1 MTTRSLGMSAS
12 GIVPIVQA
20 RTGRKCLLVIT
31 DTPRMARAWYE
42 RSRPAGGFTGWYVP
56 AAFGSDVPP
65 FTRAI
70 SLPTNVTA
78 GATFWPYRHDG
89 QPGTGGTTYR
99 AYVYDTG
106 ATALDLTDGLSASFV
121 TNGARELMWDPS
133 TPVGSDAEI
142 ARCSLSG
149 SYTQVQSPTWYRDAL
164 TVKILWHGPA
174 EDATGANPIIGSPS
188 LSIGYWRDADAPTV
202 SAESGASTNA
212 GMFSQSATLAAGAG
226 LPRVAFYHPTAS
238 DFENLGTRACLNG
251 FFMRSSTATRGL
263 DIVVIDLPTLQH
275 LDIGLVADE
284 SNDGNGGGVAQ
295 TALQALEQRLE
306 VNIDAV
312 VVQLASNIGAGFANL
327 SGNDDLSDLVDG
339 ITSPGIWAEYN
350 ADVENSLHGAF
361 GDIPIVFCNS
371 WYYGQASDAALSSTS
386 FANANTIRRTIDQE
400 FRSFIQNHGST
411 VFGSQ
416 KSAYLNFYDYGGS
429 DGVNSPTTQ
438 NNILTGAGS
447 AKLIQVNGSGAWG
460 AGQVRGNWAASTAYV
475 QGDVVLDAAASGIKP
490 SGAVPHYVC
499 NTAHTSTVAKTGVV
513 DDGANTAKWTVLDF
527 EPTDVLANALVD
539 LFWSEIEAAESSG
552 GSLRGSRAAGR
563 SQRPIGGVR

>member
-1 MTTRSLGMSAS
+1 MTTKSLSIPYC
-12 GIVPIVQA
+12 GIAPIVQA

-56 AAFGSDVPP
+56 AAFGTDIPP
-65 FTRAI
+65 FTRAF

-89 QPGTGGTTYR
+89 QPGTSGTTYR

-121 TNGARELMWDPS
+121 TNGARELMWDSS

-142 ARCSLSG
+142 ARCSLDG
-149 SYTQVQSPTWYRDAL
+149 SYTQIQSPNWYKDSL
-164 TVKILWHGPA
+164 TVKVLWHGPA

-188 LSIGYWRDADAPTV
+188 LSVGYWRDAGTPTI
-202 SAESGASTNA
+202 SAESGPSTNA
-212 GMFSQSATLAAGAG
+212 GMFSNSATLAAGSG

-251 FFMRSSTATRGL
+251 FFLRSSTATTGL
-263 DIVVIDLPTLQH
+263 DIVVLDLPTLQH

-295 TALQALEQRLE
+295 TAFQALEQRLG

-312 VVQLASNIGAGFANL
+312 VVHLSSNIAAGFSNL

-350 ADVENSLHGAF
+350 SDAENSLHTAF
-361 GDIPIVFCNS
+361 GTVPIVFCGS
-371 WYYGQASDAALSSTS
+371 WYYGQASDAALSSVSLT
-386 FANANTIRRTIDQE
+386 NANTIRRMIDQD
-400 FRSFIQNHGST
+400 FRAFVTNHVDT

-416 KSAYLNFYDYGGS
+416 RSGYLNFYDHGGS
-429 DGVNSPTTQ
+429 DGPGSPNTQ
-438 NNILTGAGS
+438 NKILTGSGS

-475 QGDVVLDAAASGIKP
+475 QGDVVLDAGASGITA

-499 NTAHTSTVAKTGVV
+499 NTAHTSTSGKTGVV
-513 DDGANTAKWTVLDF
+513 DDSANTAKWTALSF
-527 EPTDVLANALVD
+527 EPTDVLANAFVD
-539 LFWSEIEAAESSG
+539 LFWDEIEAAEASG
-552 GSLRGSRAAGR
+552 GALRGSRASGR
-563 SQRPIGGVR
+563 LQRPIGGVR